1 MGGRDLRSVALSW
14 RAIGKQ
20 LTSAVEWNSMFF
32 KDVAP
37 ERPPTLRLMD
47 PPPCHPGRTTLTQWI
62 KAKTHMKSG
71 GKCGQ
76 GRGEVRR
83 ERMGVDLIK
92 IYDTHVQNSQT
103 IERLIKNTFYQDK
116 VKPYWR
122 RLLSFPHSSNNF
134 FDSLPICIRQKQSQ
148 SCQISKKMLL
158 RCQDL
163 AKPVNLLLR

>member
-20 LTSAVEWNSMFF
+20 LTAAAAEWNSMFF

-37 ERPPTLRLMD
+37 ERPPTLWLMD

-62 KAKTHMKSG
+62 KAKMNMKSG

-83 ERMGVDLIK
+83 ENGSGFDQNTWYTCTKFSNNKK
-92 IYDTHVQNSQT
+92 INKKYFLPRQSDAVLKEAAKFPSQ
-103 IERLIKNTFYQDK
+103 L
-116 VKPYWR
+116 
-122 RLLSFPHSSNNF
+122 NF
-134 FDSLPICIRQKQSQ
+134 FDSLPICIRQKQSK
-148 SCQISKKMLL
+148 SCQISKKTLL

-163 AKPVNLLLR
+163 AKPVNLLLC

>member
-1 MGGRDLRSVALSW
+1 MGGRDLWSVALSW

-20 LTSAVEWNSMFF
+20 LTAPAEWNSMFF

-62 KAKTHMKSG
+62 KAKRIWSREVNVV
-71 GKCGQ
+71 
-76 GRGEVRR
+76 RGEEKWE

-92 IYDTHVQNSQT
+92 THDTHVQNSQT
-103 IERLIKNTFYQDK
+103 IKRLIKNTFYQDK

-122 RLLSFPHSSNNF
+122 RLLSFPLSSNNF
-134 FDSLPICIRQKQSQ
+134 FDGLPICIGQKQSQ
-148 SCQISKKMLL
+148 SCQISKKT
-158 RCQDL
+158 
-163 AKPVNLLLR
+163 